1 MIAARSFGMATIVPP
16 SAESARAAALDAAYA
31 EDFDRVTRLAV
42 RALNSAVAQFNVITD
57 TEQLSVSSVGPA
69 GWLGRRAVGLD
80 ASYCQ
85 HVVRSRE
92 PLLVENARTHP
103 LVRENRATT
112 ESGIGAYAGVPVVLR
127 DGTLVGTLC
136 VVEFTPRRWTAEERA
151 VLDDLAAAVADR
163 IELARVATE
172 HARARARLDH
182 VLGASAVHLYVLS
195 LETGEPTLRWAS
207 RSREEVAGRAPAEL
221 RDPGWWRERVHPD
234 DRGTV
239 AAAVDA
245 VRARGTV
252 AIEYRVR
259 HRGGHYAWV
268 HDELRLV
275 RDDLGHPAEIIG
287 AWVDISE
294 RKAAEDALRTAHAA
308 LEARVAE
315 RTAELTR
322 ANAELRR
329 AQLEVAERLGQAAE
343 FRDDD
348 TGQHT
353 RRVGELS
360 ARVAAALGLPPEEVE
375 LIRRAAPL
383 HDVGKIGIPDA
394 ILLKPGRPTPEEYEV
409 MKEHTRL
416 GARLLSGGT
425 SALMRTAEE
434 IARAHHERWDGA
446 GYPDGLAR
454 AAIPLPARVVAVA
467 DFFDALTS
475 DRPYRPAWSREEA
488 LAHVARG
495 AGAHFDPR
503 VARALL
509 DVAAAPSGAP

>member
-1 MIAARSFGMATIVPP
+1 V
-16 SAESARAAALDAAYA
+16 
-31 EDFDRVTRLAV
+31 
-42 RALNSAVAQFNVITD
+42 
-57 TEQLSVSSVGPA
+57 
-69 GWLGRRAVGLD
+69 
-80 ASYCQ
+80 
-85 HVVRSRE
+85 
-92 PLLVENARTHP
+92 
-103 LVRENRATT
+103 
-112 ESGIGAYAGVPVVLR
+112 
-127 DGTLVGTLC
+127 
-136 VVEFTPRRWTAEERA
+136 
-151 VLDDLAAAVADR
+151 
-163 IELARVATE
+163 
-172 HARARARLDH
+172 
-182 VLGASAVHLYVLS
+182 
-195 LETGEPTLRWAS
+195 
-207 RSREEVAGRAPAEL
+207 
-221 RDPGWWRERVHPD
+221 
-234 DRGTV
+234 V

-252 AIEYRVR
+252 ACEYRVV
-259 HRGGHYAWV
+259 HPGGRYVWV

-294 RKAAEDALRTAHAA
+294 RRAAEDALRTAHAA

-329 AQLEVAERLGQAAE
+329 AQREVAERLGQAAE

-353 RRVGELS
+353 RRVGDLS

-394 ILLKPGRPTPEEYEV
+394 ILLKPGRLTPEEYEV

-446 GYPDGLAR
+446 GYPDGLAEWV
-454 AAIPLPARVVAVA
+454 IPLPARVVAVA

-475 DRPYRPAWSREEA
+475 DRPYRPAWSRDEA
-488 LAHVARG
+488 LAHAARG

-509 DVAAAPSGAP
+509 DVAAAPPDAA